1 MYKISEVI
9 SSKLIIPLGNFLT
22 ISNIYF
28 PETTTSPNSSIDS
41 ISDAGIKVLIAI
53 SLSVL
58 NRNKPS
64 LVNSNFIQFKIGI
77 KFLYDTPFIT

>member
-41 ISDAGIKVLIAI
+41 ISDAGIKVLI
-53 SLSVL
+53 
-58 NRNKPS
+58 
-64 LVNSNFIQFKIGI
+64 FI
-77 KFLYDTPFIT
+77 